1 MAATALTQPL
11 TTANSSN
18 PSTESPSGSPGW
30 SFRIPSLT
38 ASIGTL
44 YNYLPTWQSH
54 WPSTIDKATLAERSL
69 LSTVPLFDP
78 TVSLQEHLDALL
90 DLHHDHSG
98 DPTSHGE
105 ETTGSLDDGTAAGLS
120 PLGPHGRLAIYH
132 SPQSAPKA
140 YVGSV
145 DIGGGQTIRTLAIHR
160 PVPTSTCTS
169 RAAKSTHD
177 VPASHHHTVT
187 SAAAPIVM
195 LHGFGGGLGIYFRNY
210 APLAEATPQRVIYSV
225 DWIGMGLSS
234 RSETLPWVRPGNG
247 SPSASSSGS
256 SSSES
261 ETDSELGDESG
272 STSKGE
278 VVAQTEDFFI
288 DALERWRL
296 TMGIPQMYLMAHSF
310 GAYMAALYANRYP
323 HRVERLVLLSPMGVS
338 PTPPG
343 YDAWVREILQG
354 NFNCPLPRWA
364 FKRPTAPK
372 CWRPTNCTP
381 GQSMDTPNQA
391 HGSPETPVAD
401 MMDPMELMVGG
412 PKSTAVPVA
421 EVMLDTAP
429 SDDGVQDHAAD
440 LPPDFKV
447 PAGFR
452 LVPLDNDPEARL
464 HLPGAPESFLGSLRL
479 HGPFFYHIW
488 RWNLSPQWFVRATGP
503 LGPTLITRFSS
514 NSRPQ
519 SSQHTGSSR
528 SLEPEDHCNYA
539 EGTTTTTTLTSHSAD
554 LAQQRYLEY
563 IYHLA
568 AQPASGEYA
577 YTALLTPYAF
587 ARAPLTPHRLA
598 AVTSPVTIVYGE
610 HDWINHGGAEELI
623 QHLPTGSRVTY
634 LPGARHS
641 SMVEQPDQFNAFM
654 REELTLTAKSESSPR
669 P

>member
-1 MAATALTQPL
+1 
-11 TTANSSN
+11 
-18 PSTESPSGSPGW
+18 
-30 SFRIPSLT
+30 
-38 ASIGTL
+38 
-44 YNYLPTWQSH
+44 
-54 WPSTIDKATLAERSL
+54 
-69 LSTVPLFDP
+69 
-78 TVSLQEHLDALL
+78 
-90 DLHHDHSG
+90 
-98 DPTSHGE
+98 
-105 ETTGSLDDGTAAGLS
+105 
-120 PLGPHGRLAIYH
+120 
-132 SPQSAPKA
+132 
-140 YVGSV
+140 
-145 DIGGGQTIRTLAIHR
+145 
-160 PVPTSTCTS
+160 
-169 RAAKSTHD
+169 
-177 VPASHHHTVT
+177 T

-234 RSETLPWVRPGNG
+234 RSETLP
-247 SPSASSSGS
+247 
-256 SSSES
+256 
-261 ETDSELGDESG
+261 
-272 STSKGE
+272 TSKGE

-372 CWRPTNCTP
+372 
-381 GQSMDTPNQA
+381 
-391 HGSPETPVAD
+391 
-401 MMDPMELMVGG
+401 L
-412 PKSTAVPVA
+412 
-421 EVMLDTAP
+421 
-429 SDDGVQDHAAD
+429 
-440 LPPDFKV
+440 

-503 LGPTLITRFSS
+503 LGPTLITRFSTH
-514 NSRPQ
+514 R
-519 SSQHTGSSR
+519 H
-528 SLEPEDHCNYA
+528 
-539 EGTTTTTTLTSHSAD
+539 HSAD